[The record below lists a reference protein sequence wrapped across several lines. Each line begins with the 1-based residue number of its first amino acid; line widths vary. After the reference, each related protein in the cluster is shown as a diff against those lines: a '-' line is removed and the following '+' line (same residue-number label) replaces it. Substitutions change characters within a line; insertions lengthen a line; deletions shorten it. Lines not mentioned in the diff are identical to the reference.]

1 MFLKE
6 KVYRDTLNR
15 LKLRFMGTIMVSP
28 LMLVYMFL
36 LDIIF
41 CINQALLFPIICFLK
56 FVTFGLLDLSCLN
69 RALDK
74 SYEFLFEM

>member
-41 CINQALLFPIICFLK
+41 CINQALLFPIICILK
-56 FVTFGLLDLSCLN
+56 FVTFGLLDL
-69 RALDK
+69 
-74 SYEFLFEM
+74 